1 MNIKFY
7 VLFFACLFLH
17 STTSSQYVNYI
28 DDTGW
33 NLGFNTGGTWQEK
46 ELVMIEGD
54 TNFAQPFAQLSGG
67 FTFGKTVAYFPGNR
81 FFALDLRFRYLRGV
95 NYGWTTSLDSIHN
108 LNPNYQQYIS
118 TQAYRNYRMD
128 LNDFSF
134 EGVLSLHKLREKTG
148 VLLYGFG
155 GLGIVDY
162 RVKADYLN
170 GQVPYN
176 YLNLNGGDD
185 RSFAREIK
193 RESDMEFET
202 VVMTNQLKFM
212 PSLGIGIGYQLSPSF
227 SVGLEHKVTYAL
239 ASEINGFNDDNIND
253 KYHYT
258 AFRINFDI
266 FRNRGRSQSYI
277 EENVEEEAIKPT
289 TPTRPTTSTNTG
301 TGNPT
306 NQNTDEITYSSTG
319 APPTVN
325 ITNPAHHNMEVHG
338 SLFHLQARIYHVNT
352 KSQITLNH
360 NGVII
365 NRNDFQFDRTQRRLL
380 FNVELQPGA
389 NVFEI
394 NAVNDYG
401 FDQDETIIIYK
412 RRITGSPPVVDITHP
427 FNPITET
434 QLQIQ
439 NITSFVLNVSQ
450 KSDIQFFFNGNA
462 STQFL
467 FNPSTKIL
475 SADVTLRQGI
485 NKVVIKAKNN
495 FGRDSSSREI
505 EYIVPTPPQ
514 VNIIDPRL
522 DTLFTQDQFYDVKA
536 RTNITS
542 IQHIKK
548 VTVNN
553 QSVPFDFI
561 PSNGEIRF
569 KALLHNGNNPVY
581 VQVENEV
588 GSDDDRAI
596 IVHQDR
602 SNQQPPDVNIT
613 DPTINPFVSQH
624 QNVNVK
630 AVLLRV
636 NSRSDI
642 TLKFNNRNISN
653 FTFDPVTKLLE
664 VNLNLEPGKNNVLV
678 KGKNNFGSDQDVTD
692 IEFQQAQLLSPP
704 IIDITYPQENT
715 FSTSNNL
722 LLIRGTIKH
731 VDKYENATA
740 YLNNVAS
747 RQFLFNPMSQNFQCQ
762 VQLSPGV
769 NTFNI
774 QAYNSTGTAQK
785 TITIQ
790 YTPVECNNPAIQQIS
805 PNTNTVN
812 TTNNKVSIMAKI
824 LHTQTI
830 RFKENGMDIQ
840 GYNFDV
846 NTGDFVSM
854 LNLKPGTHT
863 YEIVAFNTCGVVTE
877 TITYNFGNIPP
888 CQDPVINWV
897 SPLLRRN
904 KAIINSPQQ
913 LISLNI
919 KEVSLKNQI
928 QINLNGSPQAF
939 SFDPQTGDVNALL
952 NCRTGINDFKIVAN
966 NGCNPITFAGQL
978 EYLQVLNK
986 PEIVVS
992 SHKNGFNETTLNTA
1006 KVIGVVRNVSN
1017 KNNINVLL
1025 DGNGIP
1031 FYFDHVSKKL
1041 LVDITLKDGVNEV
1054 EIQASNSAGSISNR
1068 IEIIKKGTIPVIKL
1082 RKYGGFSTDKRPI
1095 YTTTPT
1101 VFIDGYANHVDK
1113 TSNFEYSTSPSD
1125 LAQLKFNS
1133 GSGTIV
1139 GKVSL
1144 PPNEMVSVE
1153 LKITNSY
1160 GSATKHIHFYYEH
1173 FDEEPEEVPVLQQK
1187 TFDFNNSNKTNSSN
1201 DVEIEEEE
1209 NTNTYFKPV
1218 NISKGSNKEKED
1230 TNTYKEEGKN
1240 NNSSVPPRSGSRS
1253 TSVKKTN
1260 PVKSTSRS
1268 SSVIKKSGG
1277 R

>member
-7 VLFFACLFLH
+7 VLFFVGLLLH
-17 STTSSQYVNYI
+17 GTTSSQYVNYI

-46 ELVMIEGD
+46 ELVMIEND
-54 TNFAQPFAQLSGG
+54 TNYAQPFAQLSGG

-95 NYGWTTSLDSIHN
+95 NYGWTTTLDSVHN
-108 LNPNYQQYIS
+108 LNPFYQQYIS
-118 TQAYRNYRMD
+118 AQAYKNYRMD
-128 LNDFSF
+128 LNEFSL

-148 VLLYGFG
+148 ILLYGFG

-176 YLNLNGGDD
+176 YSNFNPGNDD
-185 RSFAREIK
+185 RSFARQIK

-212 PSLGIGIGYQLSPSF
+212 PSLGIGVGYQLSTSF
-227 SVGLEHKVTYAL
+227 SVGLEHKITYAL
-239 ASEINGFNDDNIND
+239 NREINGFNDDNIND

-266 FRNRGRSQSYI
+266 FRNRGIRQSYI
-277 EENVEEEAIKPT
+277 EENVEEETIEPT
-289 TPTRPTTSTNTG
+289 TPTTPTTSTG
-301 TGNPT
+301 TGNT
-306 NQNTDEITYSSTG
+306 SNQNTDEISYSSTG

-325 ITNPAHHNMEVHG
+325 ITNPSHYNLEVHG
-338 SLFHLQARIYHVNT
+338 SLFHLQARIYHVET
-352 KSQITLNH
+352 KPQITLTH
-360 NGVII
+360 NGII
-365 NRNDFQFDRTQRRLL
+365 ISRNNFQFDRAQRRLL
-380 FNVELQPGA
+380 YNVELQPGA
-389 NVFEI
+389 NVFKI
-394 NAVNDYG
+394 KAVNDHG

-412 RRITGSPPVVDITHP
+412 RRIIGSPPVVDITHP
-427 FNPITET
+427 FSSLTET
-434 QLQIQ
+434 QDQQQ

-450 KSDIQFFFNGNA
+450 KSDIQFFYNGSA

-467 FNPSTKIL
+467 FNPSTNIFSTDVIL
-475 SADVTLRQGI
+475 QQGI
-485 NKVVIKAKNN
+485 NKVVIKAKND

-505 EYIVPTPPQ
+505 VYKVPTPPQ
-514 VNIIDPRL
+514 VDIIDPIL
-522 DTLFTQDQFYDVKA
+522 DTLFTRDQFYNVKA
-536 RTNITS
+536 RTNITR
-542 IQHIKK
+542 IQQINK

-588 GSDDDRAI
+588 GSDDDRVI
-596 IVHQDR
+596 IVHQDL
-602 SNQQPPDVNIT
+602 SNQQPPDVNIIEPST
-613 DPTINPFVSQH
+613 NPFISQH
-624 QNVNVK
+624 QNINVK

-642 TLKFNNRNISN
+642 TLKLNNNTLSN
-653 FTFDPVTKLLE
+653 YTFDPASKQLE
-664 VNLNLEPGKNNVLV
+664 VNLNLTPGKNNVLV
-678 KGKNNFGSDQDVTD
+678 KGKNSFGSDQDIAV
-692 IEFQQAQLLSPP
+692 IEFQQAQLLLPP
-704 IIDITYPQENT
+704 IIDIAYPQENI
-715 FSTSNNL
+715 FSTTNNL
-722 LLIRGTIKH
+722 LSIRGTIKH
-731 VDKYENATA
+731 VDKYENASA
-740 YLNNVAS
+740 YLNNVPS

-762 VQLSPGV
+762 LQLSPGV

-785 TITIQ
+785 SITIH
-790 YTPVECNNPAIQQIS
+790 YTPVECNNPNIQLVS
-805 PNTNTVN
+805 PATNTVN
-812 TTNNKVSIMAKI
+812 TTNNMVSITAKI

-830 RFKENGMDIQ
+830 RFKENGVDIR

-846 NTGDFVSM
+846 NTGDFVTT
-854 LNLKPGTHT
+854 LNLNPGTHT

-877 TITYNFGNIPP
+877 TITFNFGNTPP

-897 SPLLRRN
+897 SPYLRRN
-904 KAIINSPQQ
+904 KAIVNSPKQI
-913 LISLNI
+913 ISFNV
-919 KEVSLKNQI
+919 KEVSLKSQI
-928 QINLNGSPQAF
+928 QITLNGVPQTF
-939 SFDPQTGDVNALL
+939 SFDPQTGDVNALF
-952 NCRTGINDFKIVAN
+952 NCRTGLNDFNIIAN
-966 NGCNPITFAGQL
+966 NGCNPVSFSGQL

-992 SHKNGFNETTLNTA
+992 SHKNGVNETTLNTA
-1006 KVIGVVRNVSN
+1006 KIIGVVRNVSD
-1017 KNNINVLL
+1017 KTSINVLL

-1031 FYFDHVSKKL
+1031 FYFDHVNKKL
-1041 LVDITLKDGVNEV
+1041 LVDVTLNAGVNEV
-1054 EIQASNSAGSISNR
+1054 EIQASNSAGSTNNR

-1101 VFIDGYANHVDK
+1101 VFIDGYANHVDQN
-1113 TSNFEYSTSPSD
+1113 TVFEYSTSPSD
-1125 LAQLKFNS
+1125 LGNLKFNS

-1139 GKVSL
+1139 GKVAL
-1144 PPNEMVSVE
+1144 PANEMVSVE
-1153 LKITNSY
+1153 LKISNSY
-1160 GSATKHIHFYYEH
+1160 GTATKYIHFYYEH
-1173 FDEEPEEVPVLQQK
+1173 FDEEPEEVPVIQQK
-1187 TFDFNNSNKTNSSN
+1187 TFDFNNSNKTNTISDPES
-1201 DVEIEEEE
+1201 EEE
-1209 NTNTYFKPV
+1209 NTNSFFKPI
-1218 NISKGSNKEKED
+1218 NTIKGNNKEKED

-1240 NNSSVPPRSGSRS
+1240 NNTSVPPRSGSRS
-1253 TSVKKTN
+1253 TSVKKSN

-1268 SSVIKKSGG
+1268 SSTVKKSGG